1 MQTLN
6 LVHRLE
12 YAAFTNWNSFL
23 VTPSQDES
31 KIKDTQ
37 PSVLRQEIA
46 YKTLITSPT
55 VQAPQCRS
63 ISTRHGQIDLMILH
77 SFLCLNNCK
86 QQEHIRTGD

>member
-6 LVHRLE
+6 SVHRLE
-12 YAAFTNWNSFL
+12 YAAFTETGTLL

-46 YKTLITSPT
+46 YKPLLP
-55 VQAPQCRS
+55 VPQS
-63 ISTRHGQIDLMILH
+63 KHHKVD
-77 SFLCLNNCK
+77 
-86 QQEHIRTGD
+86 